1 MVIVQEHYSMIMS
14 SVKNLNPIISFRKL
28 EKIILDDAK
37 GGNGV
42 LNEILRKFK
51 TIFCE
56 KYDFKIINKK
66 FLKKIEEAQFE
77 KIKNDIFRDVKL
89 FLIKPLCK
97 MIKFIFKSIL
107 SSELLSSLELSD
119 KNKMKFTIMNI
130 SHKLTFKFC
139 PLIYQVIMMFIKQR
153 KKPERIKLKNQQ
165 LSLTK
170 YKFIESFDVEREF
183 SFNANTQSTT
193 AFTGKDLYLNAIEKV
208 NFIQKGI
215 NPLKKLDII
224 SNIHQK
230 IWGSILRS
238 YESNDTKAFNELRV
252 KLDADNLL
260 SLYSYVIFN
269 SKNHHLHTEIAFIE
283 EFIDEKI
290 LNNYEH
296 LYYFEMFKSA
306 LEYITNYISD

>member
-1 MVIVQEHYSMIMS
+1 MIMT
-14 SVKNLNPIISFRKL
+14 SVKNLNPIISFKKL
-28 EKIILDDAK
+28 EKIILDDAQ
-37 GGNGV
+37 GGSS
-42 LNEILRKFK
+42 LLSEILRNFK
-51 TIFCE
+51 AIFCN

-97 MIKFIFKSIL
+97 MIKFFFKSIL
-107 SSELLSSLELSD
+107 SPELLSSLELSD
-119 KNKMKFTIMNI
+119 KTKMKFTILNI
-130 SHKLTFKFC
+130 AHKITFKFC
-139 PLIYQVIMMFIKQR
+139 PMIYQVIMMFIKQT
-153 KKPERIKLKNQQ
+153 KKPERIKLKSQQ

-170 YKFIESFDVEREF
+170 YKFIESFDVERVF
-183 SFNANTQSTT
+183 SFNTNTQNTQSTT
-193 AFTGKDLYLNAIEKV
+193 AFTGKDLYLNAIDKV

-224 SNIHQK
+224 SSIHQK

-238 YESNDTKAFNELRV
+238 YESTDTKAFNELRV

-306 LEYITNYISD
+306 LEYITNHISEN